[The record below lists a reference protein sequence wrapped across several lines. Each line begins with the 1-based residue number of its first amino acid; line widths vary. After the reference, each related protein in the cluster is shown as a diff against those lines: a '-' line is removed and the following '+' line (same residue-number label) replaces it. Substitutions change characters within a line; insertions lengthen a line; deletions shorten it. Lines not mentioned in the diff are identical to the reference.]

1 MWEYLHPQNG
11 QELQSSIQ
19 FIVLFSRCKKVMGN
33 ILYDMSVAIILWL
46 EKKKKTFKTKFF

>member
-33 ILYDMSVAIILWL
+33 ILYDMSVAIILRL
-46 EKKKKTFKTKFF
+46 EKKKNI